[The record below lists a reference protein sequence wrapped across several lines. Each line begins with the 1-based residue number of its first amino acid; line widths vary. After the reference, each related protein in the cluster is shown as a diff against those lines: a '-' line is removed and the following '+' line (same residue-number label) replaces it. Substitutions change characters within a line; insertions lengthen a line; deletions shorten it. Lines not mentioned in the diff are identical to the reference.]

1 MSRGGRLGGQGPDQ
15 YRNSPLN
22 GFGRPMPRVPMGSP
36 QMNPNKGGSR
46 MSLADMQA
54 PGGYGGPS
62 PLAQAKFPPQNDY
75 AVGRPNMDILTGNY
89 AAPGFEQAPR
99 QQFNPDIGAVFN
111 EMVAPGLTP
120 AQPNNSPSE
129 FLGDIPAVTRREE
142 LMPVQQ
148 SYPDIGAGFNQMV
161 APGIA
166 NPQREALPQQIQP
179 QLMAMQPQR
188 AMMQMQPQRAM
199 MQMQSQRFDPL
210 MSRGLASL
218 PISRSLFM
226 R

>member
-1 MSRGGRLGGQGPDQ
+1 MSRGGRLGGQGPGQ

-22 GFGRPMPRVPMGSP
+22 GFGGPMPSMPRGSP

-54 PGGYGGPS
+54 PGGFGGPS
-62 PLAQAKFPPQNDY
+62 PLAQAKFPQQNDY

-89 AAPGFEQAPR
+89 ASPGFEQAP
-99 QQFNPDIGAVFN
+99 QQQSYADIGAVFN
-111 EMVAPGLTP
+111 EMMANPQRETLLTP
-120 AQPNNSPSE
+120 AQPNNFPSMM
-129 FLGDIPAVTRREE
+129 GPADPRPAELMPAE

-148 SYPDIGAGFNQMV
+148 V
-161 APGIA
+161 
-166 NPQREALPQQIQP
+166 QP

-188 AMMQMQPQRAM
+188 AMME
-199 MQMQSQRFDPL
+199 MQSQRFNPL
-210 MSRGLASL
+210 MSGGLASL
-218 PISRSLFM
+218 PFSRSRFM

>member
-54 PGGYGGPS
+54 PGGFGGPS

-89 AAPGFEQAPR
+89 AAPGFEQAP
-99 QQFNPDIGAVFN
+99 QTQY
-111 EMVAPGLTP
+111 VAPGFEQAP
-120 AQPNNSPSE
+120 Q
-129 FLGDIPAVTRREE
+129 
-142 LMPVQQ
+142 QQ

-188 AMMQMQPQRAM
+188 AMMEMQPQRAM

>member
-54 PGGYGGPS
+54 PGGFGGPS

-89 AAPGFEQAPR
+89 AAPGFEQAP
-99 QQFNPDIGAVFN
+99 Q
-111 EMVAPGLTP
+111 
-120 AQPNNSPSE
+120 
-129 FLGDIPAVTRREE
+129 
-142 LMPVQQ
+142 QQ

-188 AMMQMQPQRAM
+188 AMMQMQ
-199 MQMQSQRFDPL
+199 SQRFDPL